1 MQTFWNNKR
10 RERKMKVKDIAFIFN
25 ITNQKAQRWFIGYT
39 LPSEEQMKQI
49 CDLFEVPYDE
59 GIAEFNKAHDA
70 YLEAKYP
77 KSPDSTRVLPK
88 ARRVTFWNKKRM
100 EKGLKIHEVAD
111 MLGKDRRSIGMC
123 FTGQVFPSE
132 DIIEGFCKIFNVDIG
147 LGRQEF
153 IRANDEWKADSFS
166 RVKLISNSAEASS
179 SVITLNHANSFWE
192 SKRAALKLSQYD
204 LANFL
209 AVSHST
215 MNAFLTGKMMPND
228 KQISMLCNLFSVSI
242 DEGTKEFERLYRE
255 YHTNVAVEDSV
266 DHVVTKPDIVPTEES
281 DIFKSVYG
289 KIPYDEFMQYYEL
302 IASKDSNALKYIYNK
317 VDFHTFEAISQ
328 IVDSWCQ
335 N

>member
-10 RERKMKVKDIAFIFN
+10 KERKMKVRDIAFIFN
-25 ITNQKAQRWFIGYT
+25 ITNQKAQRWFIGCT

-49 CDLFEVPYDE
+49 CDIFEVPYDK

-70 YLEAKYP
+70 YLEAHYP
-77 KSPDSTRVLPK
+77 KSEDSTRVLPK
-88 ARRVTFWNKKRM
+88 ARKVTFWNKKRM
-100 EKGLKIHEVAD
+100 ERGLKIYEVAD

-132 DIIEGFCKIFNVDIG
+132 DIIEGLCKIFNVDIG
-147 LGRQEF
+147 VGRQEF
-153 IRANDEWKADSFS
+153 IKANDEWKADSFS
-166 RVKLISNSAEASS
+166 RVKLISNSSEASP
-179 SVITLNHANSFWE
+179 SVTALNPANSFWE

-215 MNAFLTGKMMPND
+215 MNAFLTGKMMPD
-228 KQISMLCNLFSVSI
+228 TKQIAMLCNLFSVSI

-266 DHVVTKPDIVPTEES
+266 DHVVTKPDIAPTEES

-302 IASKDSNALKYIYNK
+302 IAAKDNNALKYIYNK
-317 VDFHTFEAISQ
+317 VDFHTFEAISS
-328 IVDSWCQ
+328 IVNSWCQ